1 MKVIVTHHVDD
12 VQHWLASP
20 KRDEFFKAHGMTVQ
34 TFVRPEGGHKVGVLI
49 ENVPDL
55 ETFHAALGTEMA
67 AAAMKHDGVQPDSI
81 EVYVE
86 S

>member
-12 VQHWLASP
+12 VQHWLASS
-20 KRDEFFKAHGMTVQ
+20 KRDEFFKAHGMTVR
-34 TFVRPEGGHKVGVLI
+34 TFVRPEGGTKVGVMI
-49 ENVPDL
+49 ENVTDL
-55 ETFHAALGTEMA
+55 ETLNAALGTEMA

-81 EVYVE
+81 ELYVE